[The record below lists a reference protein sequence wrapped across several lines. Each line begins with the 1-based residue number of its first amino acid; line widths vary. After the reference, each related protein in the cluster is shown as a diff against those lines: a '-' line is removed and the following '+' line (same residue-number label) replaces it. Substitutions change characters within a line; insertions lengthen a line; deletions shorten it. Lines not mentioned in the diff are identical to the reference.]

1 MKKQQTCRQEKEK
14 GRVEL
19 QEGRTACPVV
29 RPEGYFSLLKSPV
42 DHPGVDEVGRP
53 VPHRVQTI
61 TRNPV
66 ELDQA
71 QGDDEEQGKGLPAAS
86 EHVFQ
91 KTRSDSTPQ
100 SPPKDRKDEQEGERT
115 VDKGGEANGPGLP

>member
-1 MKKQQTCRQEKEK
+1 VENLEDMPWRKDVKHSSQESPTPVDSKGAHKPVHRESGEEMEQRKQDADHDPRVFMKKQQTCRQEKEK

-19 QEGRTACPVV
+19 QEGRTAGPVV

-66 ELDQA
+66 ELD
-71 QGDDEEQGKGLPAAS
+71 
-86 EHVFQ
+86 
-91 KTRSDSTPQ
+91 
-100 SPPKDRKDEQEGERT
+100 
-115 VDKGGEANGPGLP
+115 